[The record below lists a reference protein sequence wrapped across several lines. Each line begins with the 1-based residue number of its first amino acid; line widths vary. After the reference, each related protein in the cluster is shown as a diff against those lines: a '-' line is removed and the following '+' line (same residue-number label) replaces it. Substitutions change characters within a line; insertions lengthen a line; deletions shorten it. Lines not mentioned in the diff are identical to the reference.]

1 MSTNE
6 ISHYTP
12 QVPQSSLS
20 RRAFLTRAGMA
31 AVGALLLPSADA
43 FAKVFSKERKLS
55 FHNLNTDE
63 ELTFFCCPQQHY
75 DRRTLSRFNY
85 FLRDHRTDSIHAMDP
100 ALLDLLYAI
109 SAFTGSR
116 GTFQVVSGYRSPETN
131 RMLRKISRGVAEHSM
146 HMEGRAIDIRMSD
159 VNTRTIQKAA
169 LALQQG
175 GVGYYRR
182 SNFVHLDTGRV
193 RSW

>member
-1 MSTNE
+1 MSTKT
-6 ISHYTP
+6 ISHP
-12 QVPQSSLS
+12 KHQAPSAGLS

-43 FAKVFSKERKLS
+43 FAKIFSRERKLS
-55 FHNLNTDE
+55 FHNLNTGE
-63 ELTFFCCPQQHY
+63 ELMLVCCPQQYY
-75 DRRTLSRFNY
+75 DRRTLNRFNY
-85 FLRDHRTDSIHAMDP
+85 FLRDHRTDQVHMMDP
-100 ALLDLLYAI
+100 ALLDLLYAV

-116 GTFQVVSGYRSPETN
+116 GTFQVISGYRSPETN
-131 RMLRKISRGVAEHSM
+131 RMLRKISHGVAEHSM
-146 HMEGRAIDIRMSD
+146 HMEGKAIDIRMSD
-159 VNTRTIQKAA
+159 ISTRTIQKAA

-182 SNFVHLDTGRV
+182 SDFVHLDTGRV